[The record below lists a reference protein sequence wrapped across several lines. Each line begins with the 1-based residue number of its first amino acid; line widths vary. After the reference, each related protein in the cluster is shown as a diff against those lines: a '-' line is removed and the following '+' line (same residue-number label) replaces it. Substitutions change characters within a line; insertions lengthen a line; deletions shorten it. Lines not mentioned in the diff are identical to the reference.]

1 MIVHT
6 AEKKQIK
13 HFAQNQP
20 GKITF
25 LYVQT
30 AA

>member
-6 AEKKQIK
+6 AEKGQIK
-13 HFAQNQP
+13 DFAQNKL

-25 LYVQT
+25 LYVLT

>member
-6 AEKKQIK
+6 AEKDQVKD
-13 HFAQNQP
+13 FAQNKLA
-20 GKITF
+20 KIKF
-25 LYVQT
+25 LYVLT

>member
-6 AEKKQIK
+6 AEKDQIK
-13 HFAQNQP
+13 YFAQNKL
-20 GKITF
+20 GKVAF
-25 LYVQT
+25 FYVQT